1 MWAIRF
7 SPWQRVAAAVLARPR
22 PRNSGLHRR
31 GMAASARAPILEAF
45 DYESVPPGYYDEVF
59 RRHRGIQSK
68 WHHLK
73 FERVARE
80 LEGCRRVLDVGCGP
94 GTLAGNFGAGHDWVG
109 TDLSARQIDYARR
122 TYGHCGPRFYQ
133 ESPAGVLVDDGAF
146 DAVTMVELIE
156 HLDPLLVDE
165 TIGEA
170 LERLR
175 PGGRLIVTTPNFNSA
190 WPLVEAVVNSFG
202 EVTYDLQHINKF
214 DSGRLVA
221 LLARHGLAEVQAEPY
236 LFLAPFAAALGWRFA
251 DRVAELERGT
261 LEKRLGLLLIG
272 SAVKPAR

>member
-1 MWAIRF
+1 
-7 SPWQRVAAAVLARPR
+7 
-22 PRNSGLHRR
+22 
-31 GMAASARAPILEAF
+31 MATNAPAPTLEAF

-59 RRHRGIQSK
+59 RRGRGVQSK

-73 FERVARE
+73 FARVARE
-80 LEGCRRVLDVGCGP
+80 LEGSRRVLDVGCGP
-94 GTLAGNFGAGHDWVG
+94 GTLAGNFGAGQDWVG
-109 TDLSARQIDYARR
+109 TDLSSRQIDYARR
-122 TYGHCGPRFYQ
+122 TYGHRGPRFYQ
-133 ESPAGVLVDDGAF
+133 ESPAGLLEDDPF

-156 HLDPLLVDE
+156 HLDPVLVDE

-175 PGGRLIVTTPNFNSA
+175 PGGRLIVTTPNFGGA
-190 WPLVEAVVNSFG
+190 WPLVESVVNRFA

-214 DSGRLVA
+214 DSRRLVD
-221 LLARHGLAEVQAEPY
+221 LLASHGLEEPRAEPY
-236 LFLAPFAAALGWRFA
+236 LFLAPFAAALGWRLA

-261 LEKRLGLLLIG
+261 LEKGLGLLLIG

>member
-1 MWAIRF
+1 M
-7 SPWQRVAAAVLARPR
+7 
-22 PRNSGLHRR
+22 
-31 GMAASARAPILEAF
+31 
-45 DYESVPPGYYDEVF
+45 
-59 RRHRGIQSK
+59 
-68 WHHLK
+68 
-73 FERVARE
+73 
-80 LEGCRRVLDVGCGP
+80 LDVGCGP

-133 ESPAGVLVDDGAF
+133 ESPAGVLADEGPF

-156 HLDPLLVDE
+156 HLDPVLVDE

-175 PGGRLIVTTPNFNSA
+175 PGGRLIVTTPNFSSA
-190 WPLVEAVVNSFG
+190 WPLVEAVVNRFG
-202 EVTYDLQHINKF
+202 EVAYDVQHINKF
-214 DSGRLVA
+214 DPGRLVA
-221 LLARHGLAEVQAEPY
+221 LFARHGLAEPRAEPY

>member
-1 MWAIRF
+1 MGE
-7 SPWQRVAAAVLARPR
+7 RVWGPPPTGTLRAPPR
-22 PRNSGLHRR
+22 
-31 GMAASARAPILEAF
+31 PILEPF
-45 DYESVPPGYYDEVF
+45 DYESVPAGYYDEVF
-59 RRHRGIQSK
+59 RRQRGMQSK

-80 LEGCRRVLDVGCGP
+80 LEGYRRVLDVGCGP
-94 GTLAGNFGAGHDWVG
+94 GTLAGNFGAGHEWVG
-109 TDLSARQIDYARR
+109 TDLSARQIEYARQ
-122 TYGHCGPRFYQ
+122 TYGPRFHQ
-133 ESPAGVLVDDGAF
+133 ESPAGVLVDDGPF

-156 HLDPLLVDE
+156 HLESSLVDE

-175 PGGRLIVTTPNFNSA
+175 PGGRLVVTTPNFSSA
-190 WPLVEAVVNSFG
+190 WPLVEAVVNRVG
-202 EVTYDLQHINKF
+202 EVAYDAQHINKF

-221 LLARHGLAEVQAEPY
+221 LLARHGLAEARAEPY
-236 LFLAPFAAALGWRFA
+236 LFLAPFAAALGWRLA

-272 SAVKPAR
+272 SAVKPAT